1 MTDLYQPASD
11 FLVMVIN
18 GEVPLTGSVFAEA
31 NLSRL
36 IDYTRDSDISNR
48 DWATFHLGHTDIDTP
63 EVRTALH
70 DRLNDEDP
78 TVQEEAMLGLARR
91 RDETALPLMRDWL
104 QARPVSQIIL
114 EAAEAFADILG
125 FSGKRHAAAVVVSSP
140 FKLATC
146 NAVAFHPGRSANEK
160 NLCPRNE
167 NTITNPVV
175 TNCIGR

>member
-36 IDYTRDSDISNR
+36 IDYTRDSDLSNR

-78 TVQEEAMLGLARR
+78 TIQEEAMLGLARR

-114 EAAEAFADILG
+114 EAAEAFADNSLCVLLSKLSLSEDDDFLRFLWKEACCSCG
-125 FSGKRHAAAVVVSSP
+125 CEFS
-140 FKLATC
+140 L
-146 NAVAFHPGRSANEK
+146 
-160 NLCPRNE
+160 
-167 NTITNPVV
+167 
-175 TNCIGR
+175 